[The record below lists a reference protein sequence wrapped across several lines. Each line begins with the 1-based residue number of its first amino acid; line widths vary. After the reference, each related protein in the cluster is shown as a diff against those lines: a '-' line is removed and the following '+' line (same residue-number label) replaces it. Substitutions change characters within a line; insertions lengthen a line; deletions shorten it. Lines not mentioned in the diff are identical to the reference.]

1 MNAADA
7 LDLFQSALWLAL
19 IAAGPPI
26 LAASVVGILIALF
39 QALTQVQETTL
50 TFIRKMIAM
59 AIVFAFT
66 ATLAGGHFSAFA
78 EQIYARV
85 EHGYGR

>member
-7 LDLFQSALWLAL
+7 LDLFQGAVWLAL
-19 IAAGPPI
+19 IGAGPPI

-39 QALTQVQETTL
+39 QAVTQIQEATL
-50 TFIRKMIAM
+50 TFIPKIIVM

-66 ATLAGGHFSAFA
+66 ATLSGGHFSAFA
-78 EQIYARV
+78 EHVYMRI
-85 EHGYGR
+85 EKGYGR

>member
-19 IAAGPPI
+19 LGAGPPI
-26 LAASVVGILIALF
+26 LAASVVGVLVALF
-39 QALTQVQETTL
+39 QALTQIQETTL
-50 TFIRKMIAM
+50 TFIPKMIAM
-59 AIVFAFT
+59 ALVFAFT
-66 ATLAGGHFSAFA
+66 ATMTGGHFTAFA

-85 EHGYGR
+85 EKGYDR